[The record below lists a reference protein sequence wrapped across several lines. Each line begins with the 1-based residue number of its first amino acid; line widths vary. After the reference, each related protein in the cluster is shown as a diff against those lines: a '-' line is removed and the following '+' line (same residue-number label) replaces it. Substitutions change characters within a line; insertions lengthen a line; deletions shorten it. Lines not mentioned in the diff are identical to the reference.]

1 MKNKCL
7 FFMVVLAL
15 LSCTKVFAADVPR
28 IAVSTFDTKGNVSSE
43 DADIIT
49 ELFITEMVIQGVNVI
64 DRANFDKILAEM
76 KFQTSD
82 WSDSQKTSELGKVLN
97 ATAVIRGQIMQ
108 TASNVIITAT
118 MLDVV
123 TAKIL
128 SSARIMADDIQVIYT
143 KNGGRID
150 YIKGLCAEIKP
161 KLPEPEPIL
170 GTWRTETIFCNYNG
184 YGSYYVDGYVSG
196 VYFAWSNY
204 EFKIQSNTKGECIV
218 EFKNDGT
225 FSITRLT
232 YPTFEVVCPKVQ
244 EYTVKETMYETV
256 GSGFWKFTGKTTDS
270 DDKTSYRNYLLQVTI
285 DGKNYSMDVRIYKND
300 TLVYNVFTKDIA
312 SIKIE
317 NILSYP
323 ETKKI
328 NVGTNKQPSWKYQIT
343 DSKKNE
349 NGNLHFINWI
359 KISEPKEEESK

>member
-15 LSCTKVFAADVPR
+15 LSCTKIFAADVPR

-49 ELFITEMVIQGVNVI
+49 ELFITEMVSQGVNVI

-82 WSDSQKTSELGKVLN
+82 WSDSKKTSELGKVLN
-97 ATAVIRGQIMQ
+97 ATAVIRGQVMK

-118 MLDVV
+118 VLDVA

-128 SSARIMADDIQVIYT
+128 SSAQTTAANIQVIYT
-143 KNGGRID
+143 KSKGYIYYD
-150 YIKGLCAEIKP
+150 YIKELCTAIKE

-170 GTWRTETIFCNYNG
+170 GTWRTETVF
-184 YGSYYVDGYVSG
+184 GYVCD
-196 VYFAWSNY
+196 VPFAWSNRDY
-204 EFKIQSNTKGECIV
+204 RISSNTKGECIV

-225 FSITRLT
+225 FSMTRLT

-256 GSGFWKFTGKTTDS
+256 GSGFWKFTGKSTDG
-270 DDKTSYRNYLLQVTI
+270 DTKTSYRNYLLQVTI
-285 DGKNYSMDVRIYKND
+285 DGKNYSMDVHIYKNNSF
-300 TLVYNVFTKDIA
+300 VYNVSLGRYVPEIG
-312 SIKIE
+312 IE

-323 ETKKI
+323 ETKSI
-328 NVGTNKQPSWKYQIT
+328 NVGTDKKPSWKYQIT
-343 DSKKNE
+343 NSKKNAS
-349 NGNLHFINWI
+349 GILAFTNWI
-359 KISEPKEEESK
+359 KISESKEEESK

>member
-1 MKNKCL
+1 M
-7 FFMVVLAL
+7 LAL
-15 LSCTKVFAADVPR
+15 LSCTKVFAADMPR

-49 ELFITEMVIQGVNVI
+49 ELFITEMVSQGVNVI

-82 WSDSQKTSELGKVLN
+82 WSDSKKTSELGKVLN

-118 MLDVV
+118 MLDVA

-128 SSARIMADDIQVIYT
+128 SSARTMADDIQNIYT
-143 KNGGRID
+143 KTNRARAFNYGD
-150 YIKGLCAEIKP
+150 YINELCTEIKA

-170 GTWRTETIFCNYNG
+170 GTWRTETIFCNYRSNG
-184 YGSYYVDGYVSG
+184 YDNGYVSS
-196 VYFAWSNY
+196 VYFAWSNSDY
-204 EFKIQSNTKGECIV
+204 RIISNTKGECMV

-270 DDKTSYRNYLLQVTI
+270 NDKTSYRNYLLQVTI

-300 TLVYNVFTKDIA
+300 TLVYNVFTKNIA
-312 SIKIE
+312 MITIK

-328 NVGTNKQPSWKYQIT
+328 NVGTDKQPSWKYQIT
-343 DSKKNE
+343 DSKKNV